1 LAETARRLLW
11 SLSKSTETTMKTIER
26 SRKQRLLIWAWAIA
40 AGVAIEA
47 LGCGGGE
54 PAAPTPQKLVI
65 LHTNDL
71 HSHLMGASP
80 EADYSPA
87 TVGDDS
93 TTGGMA
99 RLATAITTARTSAAT
114 TGTPVLLL
122 DAGDFMM
129 GSLFELLATKSAAE
143 LTMMQALGYDATT
156 IGNHELDWGPAGLAA
171 ILQAAVANGVKV
183 PIVASNMNFDAT
195 DPGDDDLQALA
206 TAGVIQ
212 TKLVKTVG
220 TLKVG
225 FFGLLGQEP
234 VQVTP
239 QAKPLTFDAIAV
251 AAARMVTELRQ
262 TDQVDLVVALSH
274 SGIHSDGT
282 GEDADLANAV
292 PGIDVIVS
300 GHTHD
305 TLTSPKRIGQTLIVT
320 AGCYGDFLGELQLS
334 VTKGA
339 KPGDAATVSMDS
351 YNLVAVDDQIA
362 GDAATQTTV
371 DAYVAGVDQALT
383 GTGLTY
389 DGVVGETS
397 VDLPFPMHAEAPVGN
412 LVTDA
417 YRNVSAALQPD
428 DPPVIAIEGN
438 GQIRSDIVKGKTG
451 LIWFADLF
459 RVVPDGI
466 GPDENPGY
474 SLVTFY
480 LNAKDILSGLEFDAA
495 QDVVSND
502 FFLQV
507 SGLQVTYD
515 MTGQAFARVTGAS
528 LTTSSGPQPLDP
540 TDTTTC
546 YKVVTTNFVGGLLGA
561 VYQQTGGLLNV
572 VAKGADCATAIDPTT
587 NLVDASSI
595 ADGVQELK
603 DWQALLQYVSGL
615 PDTNGDGIPDV
626 PAAYGTTQ
634 GRIVAQ

>member
-1 LAETARRLLW
+1 
-11 SLSKSTETTMKTIER
+11 MKTIER
-26 SRKQRLLIWAWAIA
+26 SKTQRLLFWAWAIA
-40 AGVAIEA
+40 AGVAIES
-47 LGCGGGE
+47 LGCGDGG
-54 PAAPTPQKLVI
+54 PAAPKTQKLVI

-80 EADYSPA
+80 EADYTPA
-87 TVGDDS
+87 TTGDDV

-99 RLATAITTARTSAAT
+99 RLATAVATARSAAAT
-114 TGTPVLLL
+114 AGTPVLLL

-129 GSLFELLATKSAAE
+129 GSLFELLATKAAAE

-171 ILQAAVANGVKV
+171 ILQAAVKNGVTI

-225 FFGLLGQEP
+225 FFGLLGAEAA
-234 VQVTP
+234 QVTP
-239 QAKPLTFDAIAV
+239 QAAPLTFDPIAT

-262 TDQVDLVVALSH
+262 TDQVDLVVAISH
-274 SGIHSDGT
+274 SGIFSDGT

-292 PGIDVIVS
+292 IGIDVIIS

-305 TLTSPKRIGQTLIVT
+305 TLAQPKRIGQTLIVT
-320 AGCYGDFLGELQLS
+320 AGRYGNFLGDLQLS

-339 KPGDAATVSMDS
+339 KPGDAATVTMDN
-351 YNLVAVDDQIA
+351 YTLQTIDDQIA
-362 GDAATQTTV
+362 GDAPTQTAV

-389 DGVVGETS
+389 QGVVGETS
-397 VDLPFPMHAEAPVGN
+397 VDLPFPLHAEAPVGN

-417 YRNVSAALQPD
+417 YRSVSAALQPSA
-428 DPPVIAIEGN
+428 PPVIAIEGN

-451 LIWFADLF
+451 LIWLADLF

-474 SLVTFY
+474 PLVTFY
-480 LNAKDILSGLEFDAA
+480 LNAKDIASGLEFDAA

-515 MTGQAFARVTGAS
+515 MTKGAFQRVTGVS
-528 LTTSSGPQPLDP
+528 LTTASGPQPLDP

-546 YKVVTTNFVGGLLGA
+546 YKVVTTNFVGGMLGA
-561 VYQQTGGLLNV
+561 VKATTGGLLEV
-572 VAKGADCATAIDPTT
+572 TAKDADCATPIDPTT
-587 NLVDASSI
+587 NFVDASPTT
-595 ADGVQELK
+595 AGVQELK
-603 DWQALLQYVSGL
+603 DWQAVLEYVSGL

-626 PAAYGTTQ
+626 PAAYATTQ